1 MKKTL
6 MLILIVILLFLFL
19 LNHSFHC
26 MIFTMYCIIC
36 FQLFWGKIVLN
47 KVSIYHWWFYMS
59 FDCRFTDNINWLCT
73 LHLIDNILGLL
84 CLKPL
89 LQKYLRSSSR
99 TNWAFLN
106 IYISYNNGF
115 FSLLRKLFSLLYYRQ
130 DFY

>member
-47 KVSIYHWWFYMS
+47 KVSIYHWCHLIVALLTIS
-59 FDCRFTDNINWLCT
+59 TGSCT
-73 LHLIDNILGLL
+73 LHLIDNILGML

-115 FSLLRKLFSLLYYRQ
+115 FSLLCKLFSLLYYRQ